1 MSVLTVASEKGGSG
15 KTNLVRNLVVHFA
28 LDGYTVGLVDAD
40 LIQQHSSEFFA
51 NRCREGARDV
61 WTARDD
67 IPNISVGIWD
77 RSSSHLPLKSV
88 IVTPQVDENTI
99 GEAIQTLADLVDVV
113 ICDLQGTASVA
124 MIYAI
129 HYADLVLIP
138 VQPSNDDLK
147 SAYSTARH
155 VAQAGR
161 SARREIPYRIVISR
175 ASTGFRPEVEKVVE
189 AALQNANIPALR
201 TPVFERTAFKRA
213 SFNRVAPIF
222 EDPNGGAAENIKAVY
237 AEVRSILAANIA
249 KAKEI
254 A

>member
-1 MSVLTVASEKGGSG
+1 MSVLTVASQKGGSG

-77 RSSSHLPLKSV
+77 RSSSHLPSKSV

-99 GEAIQTLADLVDVV
+99 GEAIQTLADSVDVV

>member
-1 MSVLTVASEKGGSG
+1 MSVLTVASQKGGSG

-77 RSSSHLPLKSV
+77 RSSSHLPSKSV

-99 GEAIQTLADLVDVV
+99 GEAIQTLADSVDVV

-124 MIYAI
+124 MIHAI